1 MRTVKN
7 IASQSYEGKQNKL
20 NLGLVATGAFF
31 STLMVA
37 SSIVQAT
44 DLQIYAAP
52 TAGKKTIVMML
63 DTSGSM
69 AEYDNDGCYYYSWG
83 KWYYYGRGSEPATV
97 AVPYA
102 RDYCLN
108 DSNQRSYTRLT
119 RLKDGMFAFLNSTDP
134 SLTPVKV
141 GLGNYSAGG
150 DGRSGQILVPAEE
163 LGGLNSAHRLRL
175 KDAIKGLTANNGT
188 PTAHAYA
195 EAAAY
200 LMGTNTVSPAEI
212 KVAVYKRESY
222 RPVSYS
228 CDNRNYPYLRESDK
242 RCYERYEDWRNQPY
256 RGNSIDATP
265 AYGATITDYYKCSY
279 LQNTNFNTGTQSCY
293 TNSWTLLNS
302 APSDLE
308 KFTLENNIYYKKE
321 MQLGSN
327 ADSGFA
333 KSHPDTKESEI
344 KYKTPLPAPAD
355 RQSCDGQGVYILS
368 DGAANSTSDTKSSSL
383 MAAALGTY
391 GDDFNCSGG
400 LTGGGDDSGWNCMG
414 EFAKKL
420 FNKSRNPAE
429 VSIQTAFVGFGNDMN
444 NLGNGYVENACRLS
458 SRTQSDRTSDDTCS
472 PTKNPYGVP
481 APGYGNGGFF
491 IAKESAEIT
500 RSVIQ
505 FIDNIGK
512 NPIDPLSTGAISVP
526 VDALSPHTFQPY
538 GYLRAMEPKPGTQN
552 IIWMG
557 NLKKYNISNG
567 ALKSKDG
574 SNWVFNT
581 DGTFNKG
588 TQDFWNTTGKTDDAG
603 IDVGGAFA
611 NVILP
616 TAASPAGYRPLFSD
630 IKSVAAGGAI
640 TGSDKKTE
648 LFLISR
654 SSADSDSLLNKFK
667 SDSVLK
673 NLSLDI
679 KLKLLNYF
687 GYDLNLTSTLALPS
701 KLDAPTT
708 PFNAMGASIH
718 SFPVQM
724 TYSGELDANGDL
736 KSARKQSV
744 LYGSMEGALRVLD
757 ASTGAEQMVFV
768 PSEILKD
775 TLASKA
781 LRKSESDTNGAV
793 AGIGGAWIVDSD
805 YQVTSES
812 TDTTSVSARK
822 MNVYGGMRMGGKSY
836 YGLDMLQPTA
846 PKFLFKIT
854 GGVNGTAGFERMGQT
869 WSKPVL
875 ANIRYNNKIT
885 RVMIVGGGYDM
896 CYENPRFTLNTVNP
910 TEYGGGCKKAEAE
923 GNAVYIINAD
933 TGERI
938 WWASNKDANIN
949 NTDMKHSIVSRIATL
964 DRDGDGLVDNLYFG
978 DLGGQIFRADL
989 NNAEGASLGKRV
1001 VRLANLAANTDG
1013 TAITNGDQ
1021 PRFYQPPTLTVHD
1034 EGKDTFL
1041 LVGIAS
1047 GDRSTPLDVA
1057 PEQGREKMLPYS
1069 ALTNRPTNK
1078 VYGLI
1083 DRDVANKYLITG
1095 QKISGVLKDISLVSE
1110 NISLAD
1116 LKVNPQLLT
1125 GKVAGQFSSTG
1136 WKGWYRSL
1144 SSGPD
1149 GIEIRTA
1156 TMTNS
1161 EGVQVTTTRTPGG
1174 LKAFE
1179 EEPIAMTGRL
1189 LIPVYDPQGTGI
1201 VDRSNPCQPRIVG
1214 ETNVQQF
1221 CLPYGACLKIT
1232 GDVDKGKDSLTGFQ
1246 MEAGRNKNVLGAG
1259 IRGLSMGPTDPD
1271 NTDPNKKGVN
1281 CGALT
1286 ILGLQSG
1293 KGKWECNKILNP
1305 TRWYEKYVEAKNN

>member
-1 MRTVKN
+1 MKTVKN

-37 SSIVQAT
+37 SSVVQAT

-69 AEYDNDGCYYYSWG
+69 SNYDNDNCLYYSYKYG
-83 KWYYYGRGSEPATV
+83 KWYYYGLGSDDPTA

-102 RDYCLN
+102 RDYCVN
-108 DSNQRSYTRLT
+108 SSNNRAAYSRLT

-134 SLTPVKV
+134 NLTQVQV
-141 GLGNYSAGG
+141 GLGNYSADG
-150 DGRSGQILVPAEE
+150 DDRSGQILIPAKE
-163 LGGLNSAHRLRL
+163 LGGVDSQHRKDLKNALRDLSA
-175 KDAIKGLTANNGT
+175 NGYT
-188 PTAHAYA
+188 PTAHAFA

-212 KVAVYKRESY
+212 QVDVYKKESNTETKCPDGY
-222 RPVSYS
+222 PNWNNGWRGDNQCYEFYSSKKGYYGKWTDPVSVTKITYYR
-228 CDNRNYPYLRESDK
+228 CDRLS
-242 RCYERYEDWRNQPY
+242 
-256 RGNSIDATP
+256 S
-265 AYGATITDYYKCSY
+265 
-279 LQNTNFNTGTQSCY
+279 TNFNSNTQSCRSS
-293 TNSWTLLNS
+293 SWTSLGS
-302 APSDLE
+302 AAPLDLSDY
-308 KFTLENNIYYKKE
+308 FQNDSGIYYKKE
-321 MQLGSN
+321 MQLGAN

-333 KSHPDTKESEI
+333 KSNPDTKESET
-344 KYKTPLPAPAD
+344 KYKTPLPAAAD

-368 DGAANSTSDTKSSSL
+368 DGAANNTSDTKAGAV

-391 GDDFNCSGG
+391 GNGFNCSGG

-420 FNKSRNPAE
+420 FNKSSNPAG

-444 NLGNGYVENACRLS
+444 SLGNGYVENACKLS
-458 SRTQSDRTSDDTCS
+458 SRTQSDRTSDDACS
-472 PTKNPYGVP
+472 PTKATYGVA

-557 NLKKYNISNG
+557 NLKKYAIQNG
-567 ALKSKDG
+567 ALKSG
-574 SNWVFNT
+574 SLSVFNN
-581 DGTFNKG
+581 DGTFQKG
-588 TQDFWNTTGKTDDAG
+588 TKDFWNTTAKTDDAG
-603 IDVGGAFA
+603 IDVGGAFS
-611 NVILP
+611 NIILP
-616 TAASPAGYRPLFSD
+616 TEASPLGYRPLFSD
-630 IKSVAAGGAI
+630 IKSVAVGGAI

-701 KLDAPTT
+701 KLDAPKV

-718 SFPVQM
+718 SFPLQM

-736 KSARKQSV
+736 KTARKQSV

-757 ASTGAEQMVFV
+757 AATGAEQMVFV
-768 PSEILKD
+768 PSEILTD
-775 TLASKA
+775 TVASKA
-781 LRKSESDTNGAV
+781 LRKSESNANGV
-793 AGIGGAWIVDSD
+793 TAGIGGAWVVDSD

-812 TDTTSVSARK
+812 ADTTSVTARK

-836 YGLDMLQPTA
+836 YGLDMLQPAA

-854 GGVNGTAGFERMGQT
+854 GGANGTAGFERMGQT

-875 ANIRYNNKIT
+875 ANIRYNGKIT
-885 RVMIVGGGYDM
+885 RVMIMGGGYDE

-910 TEYGGGCKKAEAE
+910 AEYGGGCKKAEAE

-938 WWASNKDANIN
+938 WWASNRDANIN
-949 NTDMKHSIVSRIATL
+949 NTDMKHSIVSRISTL

-978 DLGGQIFRADL
+978 DLGGQIFRVDL
-989 NNAEGASLGKRV
+989 NNAASATLGKRV

-1057 PEQGREKMLPYS
+1057 PEQGREKMLPFT

-1083 DRDVANKYLITG
+1083 DRDVANKYLMTG
-1095 QKISGVLKDISLVSE
+1095 QEISGVLKDISLVSE
-1110 NISLAD
+1110 NISLAN
-1116 LKVNPQLLT
+1116 LKANPQLLT
-1125 GKVAGQFSSTG
+1125 GKIAGQFSLTG

-1149 GIEIRTA
+1149 GIEIKTA

-1161 EGVQVTTTRTPGG
+1161 SGVQVTTTRTSGG

-1189 LIPVYDPQGTGI
+1189 LIPIYDPQGTGI

-1221 CLPYGACLKIT
+1221 CLPYGACLKVT
-1232 GDVDKGKDSLTGFQ
+1232 GDVDKDKDGLTGFQ
-1246 MEAGRNKNVLGAG
+1246 MVAGRNQNVLGAG

-1271 NTDPNKKGVN
+1271 DPDPNKKGVN

-1305 TRWYEKYVEAKNN
+1305 TRWYEKYVEAKSN

>member
-37 SSIVQAT
+37 SSVVQAT

-52 TAGKKTIVMML
+52 TAGKKTIIMML

-69 AEYDNDGCYYYSWG
+69 GYSSASNDYNDCNNGWYTETQPYSSSTVYYCTSG
-83 KWYYYGRGSEPATV
+83 KNGKGDKRYGRI
-97 AVPYA
+97 Y
-102 RDYCLN
+102 
-108 DSNQRSYTRLT
+108 RLQE
-119 RLKDGMFAFLNSTDP
+119 GMFAFLDSTDP
-134 SLTPVKV
+134 NLTPVRV
-141 GLGNYSAGG
+141 GLGNYSADG
-150 DGRSGQILVPAEE
+150 DDRSGQILIPAKE
-163 LGGLNSAHRLRL
+163 LGSVDSQHRKDLKNAVRSLSA
-175 KDAIKGLTANNGT
+175 NGYT

-195 EAAAY
+195 EAASY
-200 LMGTNTVSPAEI
+200 LMGTNTVRTNVQRYFVRSNNRYAVCDSWDVNGVCNGSWDKWYKNFSANDYIKGESGRLDGENGYYYYGLEI
-212 KVAVYKRESY
+212 
-222 RPVSYS
+222 
-228 CDNRNYPYLRESDK
+228 N
-242 RCYERYEDWRNQPY
+242 
-256 RGNSIDATP
+256 
-265 AYGATITDYYKCSY
+265 
-279 LQNTNFNTGTQSCY
+279 
-293 TNSWTLLNS
+293 
-302 APSDLE
+302 
-308 KFTLENNIYYKKE
+308 EN
-321 MQLGSN
+321 
-327 ADSGFA
+327 SGFA
-333 KSHPDTKESEI
+333 KSNVSTKNDSRTAYES
-344 KYKTPLPAPAD
+344 PLPPEKD

-368 DGAANSTSDTKSSSL
+368 DGAANNTTETKASTV
-383 MAAALGTY
+383 MAAALGINRS
-391 GDDFNCSGG
+391 DFSCKGGLSEAYSGG
-400 LTGGGDDSGWNCMG
+400 WDCMG
-414 EFAKKL
+414 ELAKKL
-420 FNKSRNPAE
+420 FDKTKNPAN
-429 VSIQTAFVGFGNDMN
+429 VSIQTAFVGFGNEMN
-444 NLGNGYVENACRLS
+444 NLGNGYVENACKLS
-458 SRTQSDRTSDDTCS
+458 SRTQSERTSDDTCS
-472 PTKNPYGVP
+472 PTKNPYGVA

-512 NPIDPLSTGAISVP
+512 NPIEPLSTGAISVP

-630 IKSVAAGGAI
+630 IKSVAVGGAI

-648 LFLISR
+648 LFLISQ
-654 SSADSDSLLNKFK
+654 SAKDSTALLSNFVKDSRLR
-667 SDSVLK
+667 
-673 NLSLDI
+673 NLPLDI
-679 KLKLLNYF
+679 QLKLLNYL
-687 GYDLNLTSTLALPS
+687 GYDLNLSTTLTLPV
-701 KLDAPTT
+701 KLDAPTA

-989 NNAEGASLGKRV
+989 NNAKGASLGKRV

-1034 EGKDTFL
+1034 EEKDTFL

-1057 PEQGREKMLPYS
+1057 PEQGREKMLPYN

-1083 DRDVANKYLITG
+1083 DRDVANRYLISGKPDGKEIDLTENINFTKLYANP
-1095 QKISGVLKDISLVSE
+1095 QKISG
-1110 NISLAD
+1110 
-1116 LKVNPQLLT
+1116 
-1125 GKVAGQFSSTG
+1125 KVASQFAAG
-1136 WKGWYRSL
+1136 KMLGWYRSL

-1221 CLPYGACLKIT
+1221 CLPYGVCLKTT
-1232 GDVDKGKDSLTGFQ
+1232 GDADKVKDSLTGFQ

>member
-1 MRTVKN
+1 MRMVKN

-37 SSIVQAT
+37 SSVVQAT

-69 AEYDNDGCYYYSWG
+69 GYSSASNDYNDCNYGWYNETQPYSSSTVYYCTSG
-83 KWYYYGRGSEPATV
+83 KNGKGDKRYGRI
-97 AVPYA
+97 Y
-102 RDYCLN
+102 
-108 DSNQRSYTRLT
+108 RLQE
-119 RLKDGMFAFLNSTDP
+119 GMFAFLDSTDP
-134 SLTPVKV
+134 SLTQVKV
-141 GLGNYSAGG
+141 GLGHYSVPDSDGGG
-150 DGRSGQILVPAEE
+150 DGRSARILVPAKE
-163 LGGLNSAHRLRL
+163 LGEVGSQHRNAL
-175 KDAIKGLTANNGT
+175 KAAIQDLKATGGT
-188 PTAHAYA
+188 PTAHAFA
-195 EAAAY
+195 EAASY
-200 LMGTNTVSPAEI
+200 LMGTSTVRTNVQRYFVRSNKKYAKCDSWDAEG
-212 KVAVYKRESY
+212 KCNVNWDGWYSDFSAKEY
-222 RPVSYS
+222 RQGEFGKLDSQDGY
-228 CDNRNYPYLRESDK
+228 YY
-242 RCYERYEDWRNQPY
+242 
-256 RGNSIDATP
+256 
-265 AYGATITDYYKCSY
+265 YG
-279 LQNTNFNTGTQSCY
+279 
-293 TNSWTLLNS
+293 
-302 APSDLE
+302 LE
-308 KFTLENNIYYKKE
+308 PNN
-321 MQLGSN
+321 
-327 ADSGFA
+327 DSGFS
-333 KSHPDTKESEI
+333 KSDKLTKNDDQTAYIS
-344 KYKTPLPAPAD
+344 PLPEEKK

-368 DGAANSTSDTKSSSL
+368 DGAANGTGSKGENSVPLIKR
-383 MAAALGTY
+383 ALGAEL
-391 GDDFNCSGG
+391 GKDFSCQGG
-400 LTGGGDDSGWNCMG
+400 LTDAQDPDSYGKPWGGWHCMG

-420 FNKSRNPAE
+420 FDKTKNPAN
-429 VSIQTAFVGFGNDMN
+429 VSIQTAFVGFGGAMN
-444 NLGNGYVENACRLS
+444 SLTNGYVKNACKLS
-458 SRTQSDRTSDDTCS
+458 SRAQADRTSDDTCS
-472 PTKNPYGVP
+472 PGKPDGVTGY
-481 APGYGNGGFF
+481 GYGNGGFF
-491 IAKESAEIT
+491 IANDPAEIT

-512 NPIDPLSTGAISVP
+512 NPIEPLSTGAISVP

-538 GYLRAMEPKPGTQN
+538 GYLRALEPKPGTQN

-557 NLKKYNISNG
+557 NLKKYNINNG
-567 ALKSKDG
+567 ALKSKD
-574 SNWVFNT
+574 SSKLVFDT
-581 DGTFNKG
+581 DGAFTEG
-588 TQDFWNTTGKTDDAG
+588 TQDFWNTTGRTDDAG
-603 IDVGGAFA
+603 VDVGGVFS
-611 NVILP
+611 NLILP
-616 TAASPAGYRPLFSD
+616 TVSAPKGHRPLFSD
-630 IKSVAAGGAI
+630 IGSVSSAGVI
-640 TGSDKKTE
+640 TGSTKNTD
-648 LFLISR
+648 LFFVSKG
-654 SSADSDSLLNKFK
+654 AVNPDSLLSNFK
-667 SDSVLK
+667 TDSVLK
-673 NLSLDI
+673 NLAIDI

-687 GYDLNLTSTLALPS
+687 GYVLPLSPAVMPATLQ
-701 KLDAPTT
+701 APAATAS
-708 PFNAMGASIH
+708 AMGASIH

-736 KSARKQSV
+736 KSSRKQSV
-744 LYGSMEGALRVLD
+744 LYGSMEGALRVVD
-757 ASTGAEQMVFV
+757 AASGAEQMVFI
-768 PSEILKD
+768 PSEILTDAK
-775 TLASKA
+775 ASKA
-781 LRKSESDTNGAV
+781 LVKGESDLNGAV
-793 AGIGGAWIVDSD
+793 AGIGGAWVVDSD
-805 YQVTSES
+805 YQVISES

-846 PKFLFKIT
+846 PKFLFKIA

-875 ANIRYNNKIT
+875 ANIRYNDKIT

-896 CYENPRFTLNTVNP
+896 CYENPRFTLNAANP
-910 TEYGGGCKKAEAE
+910 SEYGGGGCKKAEAE

-989 NNAEGASLGKRV
+989 NNAKGASLGKRV

-1057 PEQGREKMLPYS
+1057 PEQGREKMLPYN

-1110 NISLAD
+1110 NIGLAN
-1116 LKVNPQLLT
+1116 LKANPQLLT
-1125 GKVAGQFSSTG
+1125 GTVAGQFSSTG

-1149 GIEIRTA
+1149 GAEIKTA

-1221 CLPYGACLKIT
+1221 CLPYGVCLKTT
-1232 GDVDKGKDSLTGFQ
+1232 GEVDKDKDGLTGFQ
-1246 MEAGRNKNVLGAG
+1246 MKAGKNQNVLGAG